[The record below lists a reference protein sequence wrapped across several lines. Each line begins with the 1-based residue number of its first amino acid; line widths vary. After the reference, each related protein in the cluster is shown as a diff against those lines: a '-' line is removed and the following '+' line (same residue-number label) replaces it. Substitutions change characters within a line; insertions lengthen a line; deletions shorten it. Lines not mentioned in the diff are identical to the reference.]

1 MPTAADFRSD
11 SEYYTRDAE
20 GKSLNWGLDTVGAAE
35 AYARLAARER
45 RRAGAAGVHAANAAT
60 RTARS
65 GDALVAPGAGVTVGL
80 IDTGIEPRHWE
91 FDSSRVTETILP
103 KSDGTDGDDEDGS
116 SFSHGT
122 AVASLIAA
130 RRGGFVP
137 SDLERFDF
145 HGIAWGA
152 DLKMFAIP
160 LGSGNPNDDYAPVT
174 ITQLTGY
181 DPVMARRLDAALA
194 AEHGVDV
201 LNMSFSVQ
209 GLIENYDGDELEDA
223 LDDTIATAAQSG
235 REDADKTLL
244 VWAAANDQGHL
255 CTAGTHNCKN
265 VDEMSDEG
273 DIDATSPAVLNA
285 LPVHVEALRSHSVSV
300 VATWRDGSLASFS
313 NRCGVAAQWCI
324 AAPGADLLVAYYGPF
339 PSSSPRA
346 GEPGAFGYSKG
357 SGTSYAAP
365 LVAGGLAVL
374 KHYFRDQLGNHEV
387 LARLYETAEV
397 TPDTVADGEQCPEHL
412 DLDGDRSDC
421 ELSSTHGRG
430 LMDLDAATRPVGSV
444 AFVLGDT
451 LSGGRV
457 AAASSLLRSGGPA
470 GNAVSAAFRGREV
483 AVFDTLHAPFWV
495 GLDGFTRPAAGPD
508 LEDRLARFM
517 RPEPRAR
524 EWGGFGVSQ
533 VPGVAGG
540 RLDLPFAS
548 TRLRVGVNRMG
559 EDDERPV
566 GHASLVPVEDG
577 GMSLTLGRGGFR
589 ASTFAA
595 APALRGDGWASSSG
609 RAPAPPAGAG
619 AQFAWRARDSALGL
633 RFGALRE
640 FESSLGATGSGAFG
654 KLASGVVFAGAD
666 FGAEAGGWRLE
677 AGAELGVAGSEASRG
692 LVREVS
698 TVSTSAFSLSGQRTF
713 DDGGRLRLSL
723 SQPLRVESGRLRLDV
738 PIGRTRRGEVVR
750 EAVDAPLSP
759 SGRQLDLAADWRRP
773 AGPEDGEL
781 RLGAVF
787 SLQPGHTAGRTPDL
801 ALMAGYRLPF

>member
-1 MPTAADFRSD
+1 M
-11 SEYYTRDAE
+11 
-20 GKSLNWGLDTVGAAE
+20 
-35 AYARLAARER
+35 
-45 RRAGAAGVHAANAAT
+45 
-60 RTARS
+60 
-65 GDALVAPGAGVTVGL
+65 APGTRVTVGL

-91 FDSSRVTETILP
+91 FDRSRVTETIL
-103 KSDGTDGDDEDGS
+103 SGTGDRDGDRY
-116 SFSHGT
+116 SHGT

-130 RRGGFVP
+130 RRGGTTVP
-137 SDLERFDF
+137 PSLERHDF

-152 DLKMFAIP
+152 DLKMFAVG
-160 LGSGNPNDDYAPVT
+160 LGSGGGGDGYTPASIEGLRGADDR
-174 ITQLTGY
+174 ISSW
-181 DPVMARRLDAALA
+181 LDAGLA

-201 LNMSFSVQ
+201 LNMSFAVS
-209 GLIENYDGDELEDA
+209 GLIENYTGPQLEDA
-223 LDDTIATAAQSG
+223 LDDVIEAAAQSG
-235 REDADKTLL
+235 REDANKTLL
-244 VWAAANDQGHL
+244 VWAAGNNHGDR
-255 CTAGTHNCKN
+255 CT
-265 VDEMSDEG
+265 
-273 DIDATSPAVLNA
+273 DATVRECVEGRVVASSPAVVA
-285 LPVHVEALRSHSVSV
+285 GLPAYVEELRSHSVAV
-300 VATWRDGSLASFS
+300 VATQQDDTLASFS

-324 AAPGADLLVAYYGPF
+324 AAPGHQLGIAYYGPYT
-339 PSSSPRA
+339 SDPRR

-357 SGTSYAAP
+357 SGTSFAAP
-365 LVAGGLAVL
+365 LVSGGLAVL
-374 KHYFRDQLGNHEV
+374 MQRFRGQMGNHEV
-387 LARLYETAEV
+387 LARLYETADV

-412 DLDGDRSDC
+412 DLDGDRSEC

-483 AVFDTLHAPFWV
+483 AVFDALHAPFWV